1 MSVTHVS
8 TYGGQWDEQDPN
20 PDDPLNHE
28 AAEVLRD
35 NPRQFEMI
43 VRKSM
48 AGGNVGGNQFT
59 RCI

>member
-1 MSVTHVS
+1 VIHD
-8 TYGGQWDEQDPN
+8 GLQDPN

-35 NPRQFEMI
+35 NPRQFDLN
-43 VRKSM
+43 VKRSM
-48 AGGNVGGNQFT
+48 SWGFVAGNHFP